1 VVREGSS
8 IDKTLAVLEALAEHH
23 RVTDIAVATGV
34 SKSTVH
40 RILQALVTWG
50 FARPDGLGS
59 YEPGPRILTLAGRV
73 MHRFDPA
80 RQASGALH
88 ALCETTGF
96 TTHFAIRSV
105 DEAVYV
111 DKQEGRRPYQ
121 MPSRVGMSL
130 ALHTTAI
137 GKAILAELSDTE
149 VQAISRRTGLPQ
161 RTPKTLTSEEDL
173 LTHLARVRALGYAI
187 DDEENE
193 PGIRCVGAAVFDHTG
208 QVLGGISISTLA
220 LDMDMAGLE
229 NRASEVIAAA
239 RDVSAA
245 LGAAAPA
252 AVTPPALH
260 TGNGGTG

>member
-1 VVREGSS
+1 MAREGSS

-40 RILQALVTWG
+40 RILQALVLWG

-73 MHRFDPA
+73 MNRFDPA
-80 RQASGALH
+80 RQASGTLRALSE
-88 ALCETTGF
+88 ATGY
-96 TTHFAIRSV
+96 TTHFAIRSA

-111 DKQEGRRPYQ
+111 DKQEGRHPYQ
-121 MPSRVGMSL
+121 MPSRIGMGV

-137 GKAILAELSDTE
+137 GKAVLAQLGDEE
-149 VQAISRRTGLPQ
+149 VLAICRRTGLGQ
-161 RTPKTLTSEEDL
+161 RTRSTLTSEEDL
-173 LTHLARVRALGYAI
+173 LTHLARVRALGYAV

-220 LDMDMAGLE
+220 MDSTMAALE
-229 NRASEVIAAA
+229 THAPDVMASA

-245 LGAAAPA
+245 LGAAVPTA
-252 AVTPPALH
+252 
-260 TGNGGTG
+260 GS

>member
-1 VVREGSS
+1 MAREGSS

-23 RVTDIAVATGV
+23 RVTDIAAATGV

-40 RILQALVTWG
+40 RILQALVLWG
-50 FARPDGLGS
+50 FARPDGSGS

-80 RQASGALH
+80 RQASAALR
-88 ALCETTGF
+88 ALRETTGY

-111 DKQEGRRPYQ
+111 DKQEGRRPFQ
-121 MPSRVGMSL
+121 MPSRIGMSVR
-130 ALHTTAI
+130 LHTTAI
-137 GKAILAELSDTE
+137 GKAVLAELPDEE
-149 VQAISRRTGLPQ
+149 VLAICRRTGLSA
-161 RTPKTLTSEEDL
+161 RTPNSLISEEDL
-173 LTHLARVRALGYAI
+173 LTHLARVRAVGYAV

-220 LDMDMAGLE
+220 MDQDMAGLE
-229 NRASEVIAAA
+229 EHAADVIAAA

-245 LGAAAPA
+245 LGAAAPIA
-252 AVTPPALH
+252 RT
-260 TGNGGTG
+260 

>member
-1 VVREGSS
+1 VAREGSS

-23 RVTDIAVATGV
+23 RVTDIAAATAI

-40 RILQALVTWG
+40 RILQALVLWG
-50 FARPDGLGS
+50 FARPDGSGS

-80 RQASGALH
+80 RQASGSLR
-88 ALCETTGF
+88 ALCETTGY

-121 MPSRVGMSL
+121 MPSRIGMSV

-137 GKAILAELSDTE
+137 GKAILAELTDEE
-149 VQAISRRTGLPQ
+149 VLAICRRTGLTR
-161 RTPKTLTSEEDL
+161 RTPHTLTSEEDL
-173 LTHLARVRALGYAI
+173 LTELARVRAVGYAI

-193 PGIRCVGAAVFDHTG
+193 PGIRCVGAPVFDHTG
-208 QVLGGISISTLA
+208 RVFGGLSISTLA
-220 LDMDMAGLE
+220 IDAAMTGLE
-229 NRASEVIAAA
+229 AHAPEVIAAA
-239 RDVSAA
+239 GEASAA
-245 LGAAAPA
+245 LGAAAPT
-252 AVTPPALH
+252 VPL
-260 TGNGGTG
+260 

>member
-1 VVREGSS
+1 MAREGSS

-23 RVTDIAVATGV
+23 RVTDIAAATGV

-40 RILQALVTWG
+40 RILQALVLWG

-80 RQASGALH
+80 RQASGALR
-88 ALCETTGF
+88 ALSEATGY
-96 TTHFAIRSV
+96 TTHFAIRSA

-121 MPSRVGMSL
+121 MPSRIGMGV

-137 GKAILAELSDTE
+137 GKAVLAQLGDEDVL
-149 VQAISRRTGLPQ
+149 AICRRTGLVQ
-161 RTPKTLTSEEDL
+161 RTRHTLTGEEDL
-173 LTHLARVRALGYAI
+173 LKHLARVRALGYAV

-220 LDMDMAGLE
+220 MDSTMSSLE
-229 NRASEVIAAA
+229 MRAPEVIAAA

-245 LGAAAPA
+245 LGAADAPG
-252 AVTPPALH
+252 PMSRPA
-260 TGNGGTG
+260 

>member
-1 VVREGSS
+1 MAREGSS

-23 RVTDIAVATGV
+23 RVTDIAAATGV

-80 RQASGALH
+80 RQASGALR
-88 ALCETTGF
+88 ALREDTGY

-121 MPSRVGMSL
+121 MPSRIGMSI

-137 GKAILAELSDTE
+137 GKAILAQLSDE
-149 VQAISRRTGLPQ
+149 DVLAICRRTGLGP

-173 LTHLARVRALGYAI
+173 LTHLSRIRAMGYAV

-220 LDMDMAGLE
+220 MDMDMSGLE
-229 NRASEVIAAA
+229 ARAPEVIAAA

-245 LGAAAPA
+245 LGAAVPA
-252 AVTPPALH
+252 RLDQL
-260 TGNGGTG
+260 

>member
-1 VVREGSS
+1 MPREGSS

-23 RVTDIAVATGV
+23 RVTDIAAATGV

-40 RILQALVTWG
+40 RILQALVLWG
-50 FARPDGLGS
+50 FARADGSGA

-80 RQASGALH
+80 RQASGALR
-88 ALCETTGF
+88 ALHESTGL
-96 TTHFAIRSV
+96 TTHFAIRNL

-111 DKQEGRRPYQ
+111 DKLEGRRPYQ
-121 MPSRVGMSL
+121 MPSRIGMSVP
-130 ALHTTAI
+130 LHTTAI
-137 GKAILAELSDTE
+137 GKAILAELSDE
-149 VQAISRRTGLPQ
+149 EILSICRRTGMAQ

-173 LTHLARVRALGYAI
+173 LTHLARVRALGYAV

-193 PGIRCVGAAVFDHTG
+193 PGIRCVGAPVFDHTG

-220 LDMDMAGLE
+220 MDMGMDGLE
-229 NRASEVIAAA
+229 AYAPEVIASA

-245 LGAAAPA
+245 LGAAVPT
-252 AVTPPALH
+252 VRS
-260 TGNGGTG
+260 

>member
-1 VVREGSS
+1 MAREGSS

-40 RILQALVTWG
+40 RILQALVMWG

-73 MHRFDPA
+73 MYRFDPA
-80 RQASGALH
+80 RQASGTLRALS
-88 ALCETTGF
+88 ESTGY
-96 TTHFAIRSV
+96 TTHFAIRSA

-121 MPSRVGMSL
+121 MPSRIGMGV

-137 GKAILAELSDTE
+137 GKAVLAQLPDEE
-149 VQAISRRTGLPQ
+149 VLAICRRTGLAR
-161 RTPKTLTSEEDL
+161 RTPGTLTSEEDL
-173 LTHLARVRALGYAI
+173 LTHLARVRTLGYAI

-193 PGIRCVGAAVFDHTG
+193 PGIRCVGAPVFDHTG
-208 QVLGGISISTLA
+208 RVLGGISISTLA
-220 LDMDMAGLE
+220 MDSTMAALE
-229 NRASEVIAAA
+229 GHAPDVIAAA

-245 LGAAAPA
+245 LGAAVPTA
-252 AVTPPALH
+252 
-260 TGNGGTG
+260 GS

>member
-1 VVREGSS
+1 MAREGSS

-23 RVTDIAVATGV
+23 RVTDIAAATGV
-34 SKSTVH
+34 SKSTAH

-73 MHRFDPA
+73 MQRFDPA

-88 ALCETTGF
+88 ALCEATGF

-121 MPSRVGMSL
+121 MPSRIGMSV

-137 GKAILAELSDTE
+137 GKAVLAELSDAE
-149 VQAISRRTGLPQ
+149 VLAICRRTGLAP
-161 RTPKTLTSEEDL
+161 RTPRTLTSEEDL
-173 LTHLARVRALGYAI
+173 LAHLAGVRALGYAI

-193 PGIRCVGAAVFDHTG
+193 PGIRCLGVAVFDHTG
-208 QVLGGISISTLA
+208 QVLGGISVSTLA
-220 LDMDMAGLE
+220 MDMDLPGLRS
-229 NRASEVIAAA
+229 RAPEVIAAA

-245 LGAAAPA
+245 LGAA
-252 AVTPPALH
+252 TPTARR
-260 TGNGGTG
+260 